1 METVDVKINH
11 KLLHFKRPVISDC
24 SYLTEIERRISQEV
38 WKQGGSSYGR
48 ENVGKNRLNLRVT
61 QIQHS
66 FMFSIF

>member
-48 ENVGKNRLNLRVT
+48 ENVGKK
-61 QIQHS
+61 
-66 FMFSIF
+66 